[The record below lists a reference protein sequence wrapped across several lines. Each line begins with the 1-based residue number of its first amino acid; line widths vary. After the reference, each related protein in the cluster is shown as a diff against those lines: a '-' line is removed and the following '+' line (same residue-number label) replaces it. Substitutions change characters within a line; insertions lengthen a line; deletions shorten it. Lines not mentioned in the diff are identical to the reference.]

1 MTYEK
6 LVDKV
11 KSYYDRADVSE
22 IREHVAIEVDIRGEA
37 EGAFYIEVLSDR
49 IVVEPYEYYDRDVII
64 TTSAR
69 IILEIA
75 SGKLDIEDA
84 FNSGKI
90 HVRGNLDKAYLLKD
104 VIYFDTK
111 R

>member
-1 MTYEK
+1 MTYEQ

-49 IVVEPYEYYDRDVII
+49 IVVEP
-64 TTSAR
+64 
-69 IILEIA
+69 
-75 SGKLDIEDA
+75 
-84 FNSGKI
+84 
-90 HVRGNLDKAYLLKD
+90 
-104 VIYFDTK
+104 
-111 R
+111 

>member
-1 MTYEK
+1 MTYEQ

-11 KSYYDRADVSE
+11 KSYYDKVDVGD
-22 IREHVAIEVDIRGEA
+22 IHEHVAIEVDIRGEA

-49 IVVEPYEYYDRDVII
+49 VIVEPYEYYDRDVII

-75 SGKLDIEDA
+75 SGRLDIEDA
-84 FNSGKI
+84 FNAGKI

-104 VIYFDTK
+104 VIYFDKK